1 MKITDETFLAF
12 AKSSHFNNIFP
23 KETPNFKFL
32 TILDTM
38 PSDELSLPN
47 ALLFMR
53 VTVS

>member
-12 AKSSHFNNIFP
+12 PKSSHFHNTFP

-32 TILDTM
+32 PILDTM
-38 PSDELSLPN
+38 PSDELPLPN
-47 ALLFMR
+47 ALLFIR

>member
-1 MKITDETFLAF
+1 MTITDETFLAF

-32 TILDTM
+32 PILVTM

-47 ALLFMR
+47 ALLFIHI
-53 VTVS
+53 TVS